1 MTSMPPD
8 VPPIQ
13 SVMPIPQPQSM
24 PPIRHSA
31 SLSPPRMPVRGTSER
46 NTVVDV
52 TDSRVLN
59 TTR

>member
-1 MTSMPPD
+1 MQEQLQKLAVSKQE
-8 VPPIQ
+8 VLHCLGI
-13 SVMPIPQPQSM
+13 VV
-24 PPIRHSA
+24 RHSA
-31 SLSPPRMPVRGTSER
+31 SLSPPRMPVRGTRER